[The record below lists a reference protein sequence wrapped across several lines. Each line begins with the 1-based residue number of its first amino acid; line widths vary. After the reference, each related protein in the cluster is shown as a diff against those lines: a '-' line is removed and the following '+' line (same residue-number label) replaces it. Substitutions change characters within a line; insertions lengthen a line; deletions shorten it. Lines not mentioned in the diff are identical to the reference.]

1 MECSLMTGFLVAAQV
16 KASAAIVYPYVD
28 LHPFVQASVHKSS
41 LFIIVGSLNSFASFD
56 RCTWSY

>member
-1 MECSLMTGFLVAAQV
+1 MTGFLVAAQV